1 MNLLQKIANFIKP
14 FEGLALKAYKDI
26 VGVWTI
32 AYGYTKGVKKGDKID
47 LNIAEMYLFDEIK
60 ASVLTLN
67 RLTIIPLSEN
77 QTIALTD
84 FIYNL
89 GAGAFQRSTLR
100 MKLNRGDFEGAANQF
115 IRWNKAKGI
124 PLAGLTSRRIA
135 ERYLFL
141 TRQADTK

>member
-1 MNLLQKIANFIKP
+1 MLALVNKIANFIKP
-14 FEGLALKAYKDI
+14 FEGLRLKAYQDS

-47 LNIAEMYLFDEIK
+47 IKIAEMYLFDDIK
-60 ASVLTLN
+60 VSILALQ
-67 RLTIIPLSEN
+67 RLSIIPLNEN

-89 GAGAFQRSTLR
+89 GGGAFQRSTLR

-115 IRWNKAKGI
+115 IHWNKAKGI
-124 PLAGLTSRRIA
+124 PLAGLTKRRIL
-135 ERYLFL
+135 ERELFMS
-141 TRQADTK
+141 